1 VELLAQ
7 ILEVMMV
14 LSFGAAWPANILKS
28 LKAKTTEGKSLAF
41 LLIVEFGYICG
52 IASKFITGSV
62 NYVVFFYIL
71 NFVMVFTDIVIYM
84 RNRRL
89 DSKKR

>member
-1 VELLAQ
+1 MLAQ